1 MKSFQ
6 RLIAIPQE
14 EYGQLTSI
22 QQMKQPLVQKMSQ
35 LEADYQH
42 IPQSSSNPYEHM
54 INQGSVLEEMK
65 RLKEKIRDDIALGTP
80 KPYRNRALSLYRS
93 IEPHVDMT
101 ERGEFKVNDKVL
113 ENSRIE
119 DLIQHAVRD
128 RRRHFTPTGWE
139 DFLSLLKTH
148 NIPKSALNRATLDEL
163 TTLRPQLVARRKTPR
178 KRRKLSPPII
188 ARTTPR
194 KRRQSVRYPDT
205 DFLKDF

>member
-178 KRRKLSPPII
+178 KRRKVSPPII
-188 ARTTPR
+188 TPTTPR